1 MTTEI
6 HKGETYRWTIRPET
20 ASLVYVPIS
29 TISLTAPVQ
38 IGTTGAHGMPDGW
51 RFAVTG
57 AKGLTQLNAA
67 VDQETFLPAD
77 SDYFQGV
84 VVDPNTIKIDHVN
97 ATQFPAYTSG
107 GVLQYFLPMNLNA
120 CSIRAQIRTKTR
132 AATLMLDLTPYAT
145 MSIPLCRFDFS
156 VPAAITS
163 AVVGDEGVLGVEIID
178 GSGSVLTLPNEDIV
192 FLKEM
197 ARE

>member
-20 ASLVYVPIS
+20 SSLVYVPIS

-38 IGTTGAHGMPDGW
+38 LGTATAHGMPDGW

-57 AKGLTQLNAA
+57 AKGPTHLNAA

-132 AATLMLDLTPYAT
+132 ASTLMLDLTPYAT

-163 AVVGDEGVLGVEIID
+163 AVVGDEGVLGVEIVD
-178 GSGSVLTLPNEDIV
+178 GLGAVLTLPNEDIV
-192 FLKEM
+192 FLKEL